1 MIGPETRNAT
11 APFIRPATEGDVL
24 AVEALIREAG
34 DVFGF
39 VRRVVLAQASATGGL
54 LVAQSPDGGVVGAVR
69 FHHRRDK
76 FTTIHDIVVS
86 RAGRRQGVGRL
97 LVQAVH
103 DAALS
108 REQQA
113 VRAKCPVDALANGFY
128 RATGWERTGIEEGKS
143 RSLAVWQLPVR
154 APVRQ
159 RVRPTFYL
167 SLTGEAGGI
176 RGIQER
182 WDRDGAAVGRTD
194 PFAHVTFTPVFMNDR
209 AVDTVRALHETRGT
223 VAMADSGAY
232 QVQMGR
238 GRHSELLEKLVDL
251 YPRLTWVDRFVLPDH
266 VPHSSDSPSV
276 VEEKVEES
284 IKGAADLLRRLPEEF
299 APRMIGVV
307 HGRTLEQIGR
317 CVRAYHQMGVRSIAF
332 GSFGTS
338 GKKRSVNMVSGE
350 SLIMLRDAQTLA
362 QERGLSVHVLG
373 IGSPRY
379 LAAMR
384 RAEIWPDSF
393 DSAGWWKAG
402 AFGKIFFPHGGQLH
416 ITRMNVLAATPSG
429 AESEKEA
436 SGHDCFYCSDVQALR
451 YDRLG
456 RVLHNLA
463 AMIDTVSTIKI

>member
-1 MIGPETRNAT
+1 MECTL
-11 APFIRPATEGDVL
+11 RPAAPDDLTGID
-24 AVEALIREAG
+24 ALVRQAS

-39 VRRVVLAQASATGGL
+39 VPRVVIARAIEEGKV
-54 LVAQSPDGGVVGAVR
+54 LVLTAGDGRLIGAIR
-69 FHHRRDK
+69 FHHRRDGV
-76 FTTIHDIVVS
+76 TTIHEVVVAADA
-86 RAGRRQGVGRL
+86 RKDGVGRT

-103 DAALS
+103 DAALA
-108 REQQA
+108 RGQQSL
-113 VRAKCPVDALANGFY
+113 RAKCPIDALANGFY
-128 RATGWERTGIEEGKS
+128 RATGWERVAIEDGRVRE
-143 RSLAVWQLPVR
+143 LVVWRLPVR
-154 APVRQ
+154 PPARPRT
-159 RVRPTFYL
+159 RPTFYL

-176 RGIQER
+176 RGVQER
-182 WDRDGAAVGRTD
+182 WDRDGAAVGRAD
-194 PFAHVTFTPVFMNDR
+194 PFGHITFTPTFMSQR
-209 AVDTVRALHETRGT
+209 AVDVIRGLHESRGS
-223 VAMADSGAY
+223 VVMADSGAY

-338 GKKRSVNMVSGE
+338 GRMLSVNQVS
-350 SLIMLRDAQTLA
+350 AQSIRLLHGA
-362 QERGLSVHVLG
+362 QDMARVRGMSVHVLG

-379 LAAMR
+379 LGALRAADV
-384 RAEIWPDSF
+384 WPDSF

-402 AFGKIFFPHGGQLH
+402 AFGNIFFPDSKQLL
-416 ITRMNVLAATPSG
+416 ITMMEGITATPAG
-429 AESEKEA
+429 AAMLRDK
-436 SGHDCFYCSDVQALR
+436 SGHECTYCADIEPLR
-451 YDRLG
+451 RDRMG
-456 RVLHNLA
+456 RILHNLA
-463 AMIDTVSTIKI
+463 AMIDMVKSI

>member
-1 MIGPETRNAT
+1 MIGAETGNAT
-11 APFIRPATEGDVL
+11 APLIRPATEGDIL

-103 DAALS
+103 DGALACG
-108 REQQA
+108 QQA
-113 VRAKCPVDALANGFY
+113 LRAKCPVDALANGFY
-128 RATGWERTGIEEGKS
+128 RATGWERTGIEEGRS
-143 RSLAVWQLPVR
+143 RSLAIWHLPVR

-266 VPHSSDSPSV
+266 VPHSSDSPGV

-284 IKGAADLLRRLPEEF
+284 IRAAADLLRRLPEEF

-307 HGRTLEQIGR
+307 HGRTLQQIGR

-338 GKKRSVNMVSGE
+338 GRMLSVNQVS
-350 SLIMLRDAQTLA
+350 AQSIRLLHGA
-362 QERGLSVHVLG
+362 QDMARVRGMSVHVLG

-379 LAAMR
+379 LGALRAADV
-384 RAEIWPDSF
+384 WPDSF

-402 AFGKIFFPHGGQLH
+402 AFGNIFFPDSKQLL
-416 ITRMNVLAATPSG
+416 ITMMEGITATPAG
-429 AESEKEA
+429 AAMLRDK
-436 SGHDCFYCSDVQALR
+436 SGHECTYCADIEPLR
-451 YDRLG
+451 RDRMG
-456 RVLHNLA
+456 RILHNLA
-463 AMIDTVSTIKI
+463 AMIDMVKLI